1 MKKVLICIVIIFSI
15 QSKCYCVEVIDK
27 VTDSIGINDFLN
39 QSEKYLDESNL
50 DIKEF
55 FKDTLKTGKI
65 DKDIILKNVKGTIKN
80 TFKEKLKSIIEIII
94 IIIIHAILKSI
105 VSEIGQTGTT
115 KIVFYLEYLIISSII
130 LKEFSIV
137 VLDVKNTVNIFTS
150 FMYSFIP
157 ILIALVVGTGNIITG
172 SISQKLIIFLVSFI
186 GGLIKNL
193 IIPILLVSVA
203 IGIVRKFFRKSSI
216 R

>member
-1 MKKVLICIVIIFSI
+1 MKKVLCVIVVMFCI
-15 QSKCYCVEVIDK
+15 QSKCYGVEIVDK
-27 VTDSIGINDFLN
+27 VTDSIGINDFLK

-50 DIKEF
+50 DIKEIF
-55 FKDTLKTGKI
+55 DTTLKTGKI
-65 DKDIILKNVKGTIKN
+65 NKDSIFKNVKGTIKN

-130 LKEFSIV
+130 LTEFSKV
-137 VLDVKNTVNIFTS
+137 VLDVKNVVNTFVT
-150 FMYSFIP
+150 FMYSFVP
-157 ILIALVVGTGNIITG
+157 ILIALVISTGNIITG
-172 SISQKLIIFLVSFI
+172 STTQKLIIFLVSFI
-186 GGLIKNL
+186 GGLVKNL

-203 IGIVRKFFRKSSI
+203 IGVVRRTFRKGSI
-216 R
+216 K